1 MDSALDRTKLFVS
14 YSHIDRPWLD
24 RLRTHLAVLERLKL
38 VHVWSDMQI
47 EVGADW
53 QAIIDKQLTESR
65 LAVLLLSPAFLASDY
80 IWGREMPHIF
90 RHQDQENGLKIL
102 PLVARP
108 CAWRLEDKLS
118 QLQARPVDGRALSIG
133 TDAQIDL
140 DLTPFVY
147 EVATRLDRPSSKLA
161 VEGWESARLASSIG
175 QQYGRMGLQIASPRP
190 VDLAVHS
197 WLNDILS
204 SLTRSW
210 IGIYKVEALEIR
222 FRLKITER
230 TGINFKGV
238 IEYVNDGTFTS
249 VDGRLMSE
257 DRNTMTDRLWV
268 QIANR
273 VSDHI
278 ALVFRETDYV
288 SGKEG
293 NRKISFNG
301 EYRAILSLG
310 QMSGAWV
317 SQNRLVGW
325 FELEPEVEEG
335 A

>member
-1 MDSALDRTKLFVS
+1 MEPALNRTKLFVS
-14 YSHIDRPWLD
+14 YSHPDRPWLD
-24 RLRTHLAVLERLKL
+24 RLRTHLAVLERWKL
-38 VHVWSDMQI
+38 VHVWSDTQI
-47 EVGADW
+47 EVGAIW
-53 QAIIDKQLTESR
+53 QSNIDKQLTESR
-65 LAVLLLSPAFLASDY
+65 LAILLLSPAFLASDY
-80 IWGREMPHIF
+80 IWEREMPRIVE
-90 RHQDQENGLKIL
+90 HQKQGLEIL

-108 CAWRLEDKLS
+108 CAWRLAADLS

-140 DLTPFVY
+140 DLTAFVY
-147 EVATRLDRPSSKLA
+147 EVATRLDRLPSTLA
-161 VEGWESARLASSIG
+161 VESWESARLASSLG
-175 QQYGRMGLQIASPRP
+175 QQYGRTGLQIASPRP
-190 VDLAVHS
+190 VDLAVRS
-197 WLNDILS
+197 SLNDIFGF
-204 SLTRSW
+204 LTRSW
-210 IGIYKVEALEIR
+210 IGTYKAEALEIR

-230 TGINFKGV
+230 TGIKNFKGV
-238 IEYVNDGTFTS
+238 IEYVNDRTFTS
-249 VDGRLMSE
+249 VDGHLMGE
-257 DRNTMTDRLWV
+257 DRITMTDRLWV

-273 VSDHI
+273 VGDHI

-317 SQNRLVGW
+317 SQNRLAGW
-325 FELEPEVEEG
+325 FELEPEVQEG